1 MEECRRFENYNKR
14 EKNMSNRVIQR
25 EELLEMEHLFRI
37 NLVNSITG
45 YKSAN
50 LIGTIDEASQQTNLA
65 VFSSV
70 THFGSEPP
78 LLGFVLRPTT
88 VFRGTYNNIKRTG
101 YYTINHINASIIE
114 AAHHTSA
121 KYPAEI
127 SEFDQT
133 NLTAEFKN
141 GFLAPYVKEAKI
153 KIGVEFK
160 QEIPIE
166 LNGTILILGQIKELI
181 IPDKCLLED
190 GFLDLSAAETVT
202 VSGLDAYHLPKRL
215 ARFEYARPNK
225 AIKKIV
231 D

>member
-1 MEECRRFENYNKR
+1 MN
-14 EKNMSNRVIQR
+14 NRVIQR
-25 EELLEMEHLFRI
+25 EELSEMEHLFKI

-78 LLGFVLRPTT
+78 LVGFVLRPTT
-88 VFRGTYNNIKRTG
+88 VLRGTYNNIKKTG

-114 AAHHTSA
+114 DAHHTSA

-133 NLTAEFKN
+133 NLTAAFEN
-141 GFLAPYVKEAKI
+141 GFVAPYVKEARV
-153 KIGVEFK
+153 KIGLEFK

-181 IPDKCLLED
+181 IPEECLLKD
-190 GFLDLSAAETVT
+190 GFLDLNAAETVA

-215 ARFEYARPNK
+215 ARFEYARPNQAIQK
-225 AIKKIV
+225 IKK
-231 D
+231 

>member
-1 MEECRRFENYNKR
+1 
-14 EKNMSNRVIQR
+14 MSNRVIQR
-25 EELLEMEHLFRI
+25 EELSEMEHLFKI

-78 LLGFVLRPTT
+78 LVGFVLRPTT
-88 VFRGTYNNIKRTG
+88 VLRGTYNNIKKTG

-114 AAHHTSA
+114 DAHHTSA

-133 NLTAEFKN
+133 NLTAAFEN
-141 GFLAPYVKEAKI
+141 GFVAPYVKEARV
-153 KIGVEFK
+153 KIGLEFK

-181 IPDKCLLED
+181 IPEECLLKD
-190 GFLDLSAAETVT
+190 GFLDLNAAETVA

-215 ARFEYARPNK
+215 ARFEYARPNQ
-225 AIKKIV
+225 AIQKIKN
-231 D
+231 

>member
-1 MEECRRFENYNKR
+1 
-14 EKNMSNRVIQR
+14 MSNRVIQR
-25 EELLEMEHLFRI
+25 EELSEMEHLFKI

-78 LLGFVLRPTT
+78 LVGFVLRPTT
-88 VFRGTYNNIKRTG
+88 VLRGTYNNIKKTG

-114 AAHHTSA
+114 DAHHTSA

-133 NLTAEFKN
+133 NLTAAFEN
-141 GFLAPYVKEAKI
+141 GFVAPYVKEARV
-153 KIGVEFK
+153 KIGLEFK

-181 IPDKCLLED
+181 IPEECLLKD
-190 GFLDLSAAETVT
+190 GFLDLNAAETVAI
-202 VSGLDAYHLPKRL
+202 SGLDAYHLPKRL
-215 ARFEYARPNK
+215 ARFEYARPNQ
-225 AIKKIV
+225 AIQKIKN
-231 D
+231 

>member
-1 MEECRRFENYNKR
+1 MN
-14 EKNMSNRVIQR
+14 NRVIQR
-25 EELLEMEHLFRI
+25 EELSEMEHLFKI

-78 LLGFVLRPTT
+78 LVGFVLRPTT
-88 VFRGTYNNIKRTG
+88 VLRGTYNNIKKTG

-114 AAHHTSA
+114 DAHHTSA

-133 NLTAEFKN
+133 NLTAAFEN
-141 GFLAPYVKEAKI
+141 GFVAPYVKEARV
-153 KIGVEFK
+153 KIGLEFK

-181 IPDKCLLED
+181 IPEECLLKD
-190 GFLDLSAAETVT
+190 GFLDLNAAETVA

-215 ARFEYARPNK
+215 ARFEYARPNQ
-225 AIKKIV
+225 AIQKIKN
-231 D
+231 

>member
-1 MEECRRFENYNKR
+1 
-14 EKNMSNRVIQR
+14 MSNRVIQR
-25 EELLEMEHLFRI
+25 EELSEMEHLFKI

-78 LLGFVLRPTT
+78 LIGFVLRPTT
-88 VFRGTYNNIKRTG
+88 VFRGTYNNIKKTG

-127 SEFDQT
+127 SEFDET
-133 NLTAEFKN
+133 NLTAAFEN
-141 GFLAPYVKEAKI
+141 GFLAPYVKEARV
-153 KIGVEFK
+153 KIGLEFK

-181 IPDKCLLED
+181 IPEECLQKD
-190 GFLDLSAAETVT
+190 GFLDLNRAETVA

-215 ARFEYARPNK
+215 ARFEYARPNQVTQK
-225 AIKKIV
+225 IK

>member
-1 MEECRRFENYNKR
+1 MI
-14 EKNMSNRVIQR
+14 NRIIKG
-25 EELLEMEHLFRI
+25 EELSKMEHLFRI

-50 LIGTIDEASQQTNLA
+50 LIGTIDEVSKQTNLA

-88 VFRGTYNNIKRTG
+88 VFRGTYNNIKKTG

-133 NLTAEFKN
+133 NLSPEFN
-141 GFLAPYVKEAKI
+141 GAFLAPYVKEARI

-181 IPDKCLLED
+181 IPKECLLKD
-190 GFLDLSAAETVT
+190 GFLDLNAAETVS

-215 ARFEYARPNK
+215 ARFEYARPNQV
-225 AIKKIV
+225 IKKII

>member
-1 MEECRRFENYNKR
+1 
-14 EKNMSNRVIQR
+14 MSTRVIQR
-25 EELLEMEHLFRI
+25 EELSEMEHLFRI

-70 THFGSEPP
+70 THFGSAPP

-88 VFRGTYNNIKRTG
+88 VFRGTYNNIKKTG
-101 YYTINHINASIIE
+101 YYTINHVNASIIE

-121 KYPAEI
+121 KYPAEV

-133 NLTAEFKN
+133 NLTAAFEN
-141 GFLAPYVKEAKI
+141 GFLAPYVKEATI

-160 QEIPIE
+160 QEIPIA

-181 IPDKCLLED
+181 VPDECLLND
-190 GFLDLSAAETVT
+190 GFLDLNAAETVT

-215 ARFEYARPNK
+215 ARFEYARPNQP
-225 AIKKIV
+225 IKKIL

>member
-1 MEECRRFENYNKR
+1 MN
-14 EKNMSNRVIQR
+14 NRVIQR
-25 EELLEMEHLFRI
+25 EELSEMEHLFKI

-78 LLGFVLRPTT
+78 LVGFVLRPTT
-88 VFRGTYNNIKRTG
+88 VLRGTYNNIKKTG

-114 AAHHTSA
+114 DAHHTSA

-133 NLTAEFKN
+133 NLTAAFEN
-141 GFLAPYVKEAKI
+141 GFVAPYVKEARV
-153 KIGVEFK
+153 KIGLEFK

-181 IPDKCLLED
+181 IPEECLLKD
-190 GFLDLSAAETVT
+190 GFLDLNAAETVAI
-202 VSGLDAYHLPKRL
+202 SGLDAYHLPKRL
-215 ARFEYARPNK
+215 ARFEYARPNQAIQK
-225 AIKKIV
+225 IKK
-231 D
+231 